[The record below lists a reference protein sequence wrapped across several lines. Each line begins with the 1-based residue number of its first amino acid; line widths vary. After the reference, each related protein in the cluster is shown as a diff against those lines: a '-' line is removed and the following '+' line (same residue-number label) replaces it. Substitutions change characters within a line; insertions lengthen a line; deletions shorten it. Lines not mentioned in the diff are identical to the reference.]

1 MPIYSAFSDLRR
13 AHKRLDEAMAAVS
26 DAQRSA
32 AAVVIQRAAR
42 RYLRRRYGFFVDMES
57 ILPPSSD
64 ARTADLVSRLVV
76 EQLGDWRRRCTEVA
90 CI

>member
-13 AHKRLDEAMAAVS
+13 AHRRLDEAMAAVS

-32 AAVVIQRAAR
+32 AAVVIQRAGR

-57 ILPPSSD
+57 ILPPPSY
-64 ARTADLVSRLVV
+64 ARTAGLVSRLVA
-76 EQLGDWRRRCTEVA
+76 EQLGGWRRRCTEVA
-90 CI
+90 RI